1 MAYGLQRP
9 KLSAFKTVNSSV
21 HHSLQSIARSQTAT
35 IIRHNLFTSRLGSPT
50 AIHRVDGGTSD
61 EKCFVLCHLVES
73 VQAQRHV
80 KQNGEGIFAAVD

>member
-9 KLSAFKTVNSSV
+9 KLLAFKTVNSSA
-21 HHSLQSIARSQTAT
+21 HHSLQSMARSQIAT
-35 IIRHNLFTSRLGSPT
+35 IIRHNLFKGRGGPPT

-61 EKCFVLCHLVES
+61 EKCFVPCHFVES
-73 VQAQRHV
+73 VQAQRHI